1 MVAVI
6 VLHPDHRAAR
16 VEAEQVIALAR
27 LGAEAEP
34 APPAARRD
42 QCPDFHAVHEYLE
55 HRVARQAF
63 HGHVEP
69 SFAGRAEDEAGAP
82 ALVLIDAGCAE
93 LRDDRGALPGLPEPE
108 RSQQLGAD
116 DAPPSPA
123 SVYFP
128 L

>member
-1 MVAVI
+1 PPPRPAT
-6 VLHPDHRAAR
+6 PFPTRRSSD
-16 VEAEQVIALAR
+16 

-42 QCPDFHAVHEYLE
+42 QCPDLHAVHEHLE

-82 ALVLIDAGCAE
+82 AGVRIDGGCTE
-93 LRDDRGALPGLPEPE
+93 LRDRKSTRLNSSHG
-108 RSQQLGAD
+108 S
-116 DAPPSPA
+116 S
-123 SVYFP
+123 SY
-128 L
+128 